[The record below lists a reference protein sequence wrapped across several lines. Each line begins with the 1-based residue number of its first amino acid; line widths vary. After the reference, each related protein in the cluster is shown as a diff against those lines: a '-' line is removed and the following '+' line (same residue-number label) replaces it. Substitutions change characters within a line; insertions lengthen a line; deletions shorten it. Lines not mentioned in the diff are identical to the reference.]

1 MERSMNNELITYD
14 MLKASLK
21 VANVPFNDIWNDYAN
36 QYIVSFCG
44 VNDTFVFYFYE
55 DGTLKSIDNY
65 D

>member
-1 MERSMNNELITYD
+1 MTDELITYD

-21 VANVPFNDIWNDYAN
+21 FANVPFNDIWSEYG
-36 QYIVSFCG
+36 QVYIISFWG

>member
-1 MERSMNNELITYD
+1 MNELITYD

-21 VANVPFNDIWNDYAN
+21 FADVLFNDFWSEYG
-36 QYIVSFCG
+36 QEYIISFCG

-55 DGTLKSIDNY
+55 DGTLKAIDNY

>member
-1 MERSMNNELITYD
+1 MNELITYD

-21 VANVPFNDIWNDYAN
+21 FANVPFNDIWNDYAN

>member
-1 MERSMNNELITYD
+1 MNELITYD

-21 VANVPFNDIWNDYAN
+21 FANVPFNDIWDEYNN
-36 QYIVSFCG
+36 HHIVSFWG
-44 VNDTFVFYFYE
+44 INDTFLFFFYE

>member
-1 MERSMNNELITYD
+1 MNELITYD

-21 VANVPFNDIWNDYAN
+21 FANVPFSDIWDDFAN
-36 QYIVSFCG
+36 HYIVSFWG

-55 DGTLKSIDNY
+55 DGTLKAIDNY